1 MFQINPINTTAM
13 LEAVSI
19 SVQQAVEAYP
29 RPTLTELEAVIDLMC
44 EGALAA
50 FAYCQP
56 AKALRPFQ
64 SHGSNLNIMSSWFSA
79 YGASRYRCI
88 GTDMMR

>member
-1 MFQINPINTTAM
+1 M